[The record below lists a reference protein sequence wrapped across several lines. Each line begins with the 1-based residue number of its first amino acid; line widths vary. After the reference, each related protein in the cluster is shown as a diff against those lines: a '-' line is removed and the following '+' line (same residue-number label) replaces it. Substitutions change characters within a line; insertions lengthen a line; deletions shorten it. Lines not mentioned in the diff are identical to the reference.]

1 MSINA
6 LNSSVVN
13 PRGGCSMLSSFLG
26 EEVIKPALEK
36 QLTIEDSLTS
46 YQATLRI
53 CIESSKVI
61 DLAKLLTVTLLLE
74 SMHVTI
80 LETIFLL

>member
-13 PRGGCSMLSSFLG
+13 PRGGYSMLSFSG

-46 YQATLRI
+46 CQATLNI